1 MLYCTS
7 MSAVKQH
14 NKYDPTFVKQVRDFF
29 IENSIS
35 LEDLAERALEL
46 FGKSI
51 TKADILA
58 MSRTDVDGP
67 WSVQK
72 ANNGRRTE
80 DTPVSEQVRN
90 VANIL
95 YDLMFDTERPLP
107 PTQLAQVAKTWSD
120 LVDKAK
126 LMKETTSA
134 KVPAQRAKDIFA
146 EEEAKWK
153 NESSTSI

>member
-1 MLYCTS
+1 

-14 NKYDPTFVKQVRDFF
+14 SKYDPTFVKQVRDFF
-29 IENSIS
+29 IDNNIS
-35 LEDLAERALEL
+35 LEDLAERALDL
-46 FGKSI
+46 FGKAIS
-51 TKADILA
+51 KADILY
-58 MSRTDVDGP
+58 MSRTDVNGP

-72 ANNGRRTE
+72 ANSGRRTE

-95 YDLMFDTERPLP
+95 YDLMFDTDKPLP

-120 LVDKAK
+120 LIDKAK

-134 KVPAQRAKDIFA
+134 KVPGQMAKDIFA

-153 NESSTSI
+153 KNESDTSI